1 MNALDNLLG
10 QLGPDTIARM
20 AGQLGVSP
28 QQTQT
33 AIQAALP
40 MLMGAMQRNA
50 ATPQGAESLHRAVT
64 RDHQGVDLGGLLGGL
79 LGGGGGGGA
88 GALGGLLG
96 GGGNAGG
103 GLGGLMGA
111 VMGAMSGGQPQGA
124 QRSPLENGAAIL
136 GHVFGQQQPRAAA
149 GVARA
154 SGLDGATAAKLM
166 AMLAPLLMGALGQA
180 TQKQGLDAGG
190 LGDLLGQVTR
200 GLGGQ
205 GGQGSGVPNVVSSM
219 LDSDGDGDVDAQ
231 DLLAAGSKL
240 FGSFMQR

>member
-1 MNALDNLLG
+1 MNALDSLLG
-10 QLGPDTIARM
+10 QLGPDTISRM
-20 AGQLGVSP
+20 AAQLGATP
-28 QQTQT
+28 QQTQS

-50 ATPQGAESLHRAVT
+50 STPQGADALHRAVT

-79 LGGGGGGGA
+79 LGGG
-88 GALGGLLG
+88 
-96 GGGNAGG
+96 AGG

-111 VMGAMSGGQPQGA
+111 VMGAMGGGQPQGA
-124 QRSPLENGAAIL
+124 QRSPLDNGAAIL
-136 GHVFGQQQPRAAA
+136 GHVFGQAQPRAAA

-154 SGLDGATAAKLM
+154 SGLDTGAAAKLM
-166 AMLAPLLMGALGQA
+166 AMLAPMLMGTLGQA

-190 LGDLLGQVTR
+190 LSDLLGQVTR

-205 GGQGSGVPNVVSSM
+205 GGGVPKAVGRL

-231 DLLAAGSKL
+231 ELLAAGSKL
-240 FGSFMQR
+240 FGSLIQR

>member
-1 MNALDNLLG
+1 MNALDSLLG
-10 QLGPDTIARM
+10 QLGPDTISRM
-20 AGQLGVSP
+20 AAQLGASP
-28 QQTQT
+28 QQTQS

-50 ATPQGAESLHRAVT
+50 STPQGADALHRAVT

-79 LGGGGGGGA
+79 LGGGSSAGGGFGD
-88 GALGGLLG
+88 LLG
-96 GGGNAGG
+96 GGAGG

-111 VMGAMSGGQPQGA
+111 VMGAMGGQPQGA
-124 QRSPLENGAAIL
+124 QRTPLENGAAIL
-136 GHVFGQQQPRAAA
+136 GHVFGQAQPRAAA

-154 SGLDGATAAKLM
+154 SGLDSDAAAKLM
-166 AMLAPLLMGALGQA
+166 AMLAPMLMGTLGQA
-180 TQKQGLDAGG
+180 TQRQGLDAGG
-190 LGDLLGQVTR
+190 LSDLLGQVTR
-200 GLGGQ
+200 GFGGQ
-205 GGQGSGVPNVVSSM
+205 GGVPKAVGSL

>member
-1 MNALDNLLG
+1 MNALDSLLG
-10 QLGPDTIARM
+10 QLGPDTISRM
-20 AGQLGVSP
+20 AAQLGATP
-28 QQTQT
+28 QQTQS

-50 ATPQGAESLHRAVT
+50 STPQGADALHRAVT

-79 LGGGGGGGA
+79 LGGARGAGGGFGD
-88 GALGGLLG
+88 LLG
-96 GGGNAGG
+96 GGAGG
-103 GLGGLMGA
+103 GLGGRMGA
-111 VMGAMSGGQPQGA
+111 VMGAMGGGQPQGA
-124 QRSPLENGAAIL
+124 QRSPLDNGAAIL
-136 GHVFGQQQPRAAA
+136 GHVFGQAQPRAAA

-154 SGLDGATAAKLM
+154 SGLDSGAAAKLM
-166 AMLAPLLMGALGQA
+166 AMLAPMLMGTLGQA

-190 LGDLLGQVTR
+190 LSDLLGQVTR

-205 GGQGSGVPNVVSSM
+205 GGGVPKAVGSL

>member
-50 ATPQGAESLHRAVT
+50 ATPQGAESLHQAVT

-103 GLGGLMGA
+103 GLGGLM
-111 VMGAMSGGQPQGA
+111 
-124 QRSPLENGAAIL
+124 
-136 GHVFGQQQPRAAA
+136 
-149 GVARA
+149 A
-154 SGLDGATAAKLM
+154 S
-166 AMLAPLLMGALGQA
+166 
-180 TQKQGLDAGG
+180 
-190 LGDLLGQVTR
+190 
-200 GLGGQ
+200 
-205 GGQGSGVPNVVSSM
+205 
-219 LDSDGDGDVDAQ
+219 
-231 DLLAAGSKL
+231 LAAS
-240 FGSFMQR
+240 SSAATSR